1 LKNYI
6 QKGKNT
12 IECHESSNT
21 VSIHNLLSIYRT
33 TKPEERLIYQL
44 LKAISRL
51 QGLSQNIMNDED
63 SRNKYIANQLS
74 QQGIIAKDQAKWG
87 VSGVGKRQG
96 ELDIIVED
104 NEGSV
109 ISFFEGMN
117 ATYLD
122 KNNLN
127 NHIIKSINK
136 YDANG
141 LQEKYFGIYYTGKD
155 FLNFTLKYLQYLKD
169 FNQEGIEFK
178 DVFDNSD
185 QLVAHTEIKVFNTYY
200 FKSGKKITLSH
211 MLINMQ

>member
-1 LKNYI
+1 
-6 QKGKNT
+6 
-12 IECHESSNT
+12 
-21 VSIHNLLSIYRT
+21 
-33 TKPEERLIYQL
+33 
-44 LKAISRL
+44 
-51 QGLSQNIMNDED
+51 
-63 SRNKYIANQLS
+63 
-74 QQGIIAKDQAKWG
+74 
-87 VSGVGKRQG
+87 
-96 ELDIIVED
+96 
-104 NEGSV
+104 
-109 ISFFEGMN
+109 MN